1 MFKKRYFIVLYFFG
15 ICITFSQNVE
25 KDTMVVIEPVLITNK
40 KHKLKTIKNK
50 IPKRVKY
57 EFSSDSPNYY
67 LINNFPA
74 GKIIQ
79 IELYSFNY
87 KKYMLF
93 KGEKNIVFCEDEEHT
108 INIYSITSNKENEL
122 LPDKLLFSKSFLL
135 PIENS
140 KAKVPINIDLSYIGF
155 VSDKFFIQ
163 FISNKKTIEAQ
174 DCQISTNGFN
184 VFNSM
189 DFEYYSFDKNKNFI
203 KKKGLAVEM
212 KIKVLTS
219 DY

>member
-1 MFKKRYFIVLYFFG
+1 MA
-15 ICITFSQNVE
+15 FSQNVE
-25 KDTMVVIEPVLITNK
+25 KDTMLVLEQVFITNK

-57 EFSSDSPNYY
+57 EFSSDTPNYY
-67 LINNFPA
+67 LINNFPV
-74 GKIIQ
+74 GEIVQ

-93 KGEKNIVFCEDEEHT
+93 KEEEKKAAFCEDVKHT

-122 LPDKLLFSKSFLL
+122 LLDKLIFSKSFLL

-140 KAKVPINIDLSYIGF
+140 KAKVPIIIDLSYINF

-163 FISNKKTIEAQ
+163 FTSNKKTIEAQ
-174 DCQISTNGFN
+174 ECQISTNGFN
-184 VFNSM
+184 VFNST

-203 KKKGLAVEM
+203 KKKGLGVEM
-212 KIKVLTS
+212 KIKVLTA

>member
-1 MFKKRYFIVLYFFG
+1 MFKNRKRYFIVLYFFSN
-15 ICITFSQNVE
+15 CIAFSQNVE

-40 KHKLKTIKNK
+40 KHKLKTIKSK

-57 EFSSDSPNYY
+57 EFSSDTPNYY

-87 KKYMLF
+87 KKYMPF
-93 KGEKNIVFCEDEEHT
+93 KGEFCEDEEHS

-122 LPDKLLFSKSFLL
+122 LPDKLIFSKSFLL

-140 KAKVPINIDLSYIGF
+140 KAKAPINIDLSYIDF

-163 FISNKKTIEAQ
+163 FTSNKKTIEAQ

-203 KKKGLAVEM
+203 KKKGLEVEI